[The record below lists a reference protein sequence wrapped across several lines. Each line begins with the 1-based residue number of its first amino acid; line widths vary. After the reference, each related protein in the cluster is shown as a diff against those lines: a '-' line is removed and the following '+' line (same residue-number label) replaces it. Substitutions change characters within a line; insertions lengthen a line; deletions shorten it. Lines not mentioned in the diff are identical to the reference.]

1 MNDEAGN
8 QSDSSQQRFQRGA
21 TNSTECAQCGT
32 VPRPDA
38 RFCDACGATLTVEP
52 NGFHRNAR
60 EQKLAERLTAVAEA
74 ATQMASE
81 LELDR
86 LLNELPKMIH
96 SALEYDLVG
105 LFLIE
110 PQSNEL
116 VLRSE
121 AGMPPPG
128 NVGFRLAK
136 GAGIIG
142 HAAETQLPYLASDVT
157 DDPYYVVGP
166 ADLTT
171 TQSELA
177 APIIGQEGLLG
188 VIDIQAHCVGA
199 FDDIDVVT
207 MQALAGNLAVA
218 LENAELFVRLRDEE
232 ERLRAIVDT
241 IPNPLKV
248 IDDTDHILLINER
261 MRELFRLPEDLQVQS
276 MADVVKLA
284 PPEVHA
290 ANEFIDHLP
299 DLPTDR
305 PPEELEWHNPN
316 RSFIRRVT
324 PVTSSGALR
333 ATIVLYQEVTAERA
347 AMRAKDQ
354 LLSIAAH
361 ELRTPLTALLGFV
374 DLLQGQLRREQPNLP
389 LVRQRIE
396 IVRRQARRLA
406 DLVEELLGLAQLEA
420 GEAKLH
426 PEQLD
431 LETFVTNVVERFT
444 PTEGGDS
451 RVVVQGVRPAIMVLW
466 DEGRVDQILNNLI
479 DNGLRYS
486 PPGSSVHVTVTD
498 SADDVRFQVHNHGPG
513 LSPEDLSRLFQPF
526 SRLTTPERHVGGL
539 GLGLY
544 VSRALA
550 ERHGGR
556 LWLESDPVDGVT
568 AILVLPRLAG

>member
-1 MNDEAGN
+1 
-8 QSDSSQQRFQRGA
+8 
-21 TNSTECAQCGT
+21 
-32 VPRPDA
+32 
-38 RFCDACGATLTVEP
+38 L
-52 NGFHRNAR
+52 R

-74 ATQMASE
+74 ATQMARE
-81 LELDR
+81 LDLDR
-86 LLNELPKMIH
+86 LLSELPTMIH
-96 SALEYDLVG
+96 TALEYDLVA

-110 PQSNEL
+110 PHSDEL
-116 VLRSE
+116 ILRSE
-121 AGMPPPG
+121 AGTPPPG
-128 NVGFRLAK
+128 RLGFRLAK
-136 GAGIIG
+136 GTGIIG
-142 HAAETQLPYLASDVT
+142 HVAQTQMPYLSPDVSG
-157 DDPYYVVGP
+157 DLHYVAGP
-166 ADLTT
+166 NLGMTK
-171 TQSELA
+171 SELA

-188 VIDIQAHCVGA
+188 VIDVQARCVEA

-218 LENAELFVRLRDEE
+218 LENAELFVRVRDEE
-232 ERLRAIVDT
+232 ERLRAIVNT

-248 IDDTDHILLINER
+248 IDDTDHIILINER
-261 MRELFRLPEDLQVQS
+261 MRELFRLPEDLQVRS
-276 MADVVKLA
+276 MADVVNLA

-299 DLPTDR
+299 DLPTYR

-324 PVTSSGALR
+324 PVRSSGSLR
-333 ATIVLYQEVTAERA
+333 ASVVLYQEVTAERA

-361 ELRTPLTALLGFV
+361 ELRTPLTALLGFI
-374 DLLQGQLRREQPNLP
+374 DLLQGQLRRQQPNMP
-389 LVRQRIE
+389 LVRQRME

-420 GEAKLH
+420 GEARLR

-431 LETFVTNVVERFT
+431 LETFVANVIERFA
-444 PTEGGDS
+444 PTEGGAA
-451 RVVVQGVRPAIMVLW
+451 RVVVHGLQPAITVFW

-486 PPGSSVHVTVTD
+486 PPGSSVDVTVED
-498 SADDVRFQVHNHGPG
+498 SADDVRIRVHNQGPG

-526 SRLTTPERHVGGL
+526 SRLVTPERHVGGL

-556 LWLESDPVDGVT
+556 LWIESPPDQGVT
-568 AILVLPRLAG
+568 AILVLPRLAA

>member
-1 MNDEAGN
+1 
-8 QSDSSQQRFQRGA
+8 
-21 TNSTECAQCGT
+21 
-32 VPRPDA
+32 
-38 RFCDACGATLTVEP
+38 
-52 NGFHRNAR
+52 
-60 EQKLAERLTAVAEA
+60 
-74 ATQMASE
+74 
-81 LELDR
+81 
-86 LLNELPKMIH
+86 NELPQMIH
-96 SALEYDLVG
+96 STLAYDLVG
-105 LFLIE
+105 LFLTE

-121 AGMPPPG
+121 AGIPSPG
-128 NVGFRLAK
+128 NLGFRLAK
-136 GAGIIG
+136 GTGIIG
-142 HAAETQLPYLASDVT
+142 HVAETRSPYLASDVT
-157 DDPYYVVGP
+157 GDPYYVAGP
-166 ADLTT
+166 GLAT

-188 VIDIQAHCVGA
+188 VIDVQSHEAGA
-199 FDDIDVVT
+199 FDDIDLVT

-218 LENAELFVRLRDEE
+218 LENAELFVRLREEE
-232 ERLRAIVDT
+232 ERLRAIVNT

-248 IDDTDHILLINER
+248 IDDTDHIILINER
-261 MRELFRLPEDLQVQS
+261 MRELFRLPRDLPVGS

-290 ANEFIDHLP
+290 ANEFIDHLAE
-299 DLPTDR
+299 LPTDR

-324 PVTSSGALR
+324 PVASSGALR
-333 ATIVLYQEVTAERA
+333 ASIVLYQEVTAERA

-361 ELRTPLTALLGFV
+361 ELRTPLTALLGFL
-374 DLLQGQLRREQPNLP
+374 DLLQGQLRREQPNMP

-426 PEQLD
+426 PEELD
-431 LETFVTNVVERFT
+431 LETFVTTLVERFA
-444 PTEGGDS
+444 PPEGS
-451 RVVVQGVRPAIMVLW
+451 AARVVVRGLQPAITVLW
-466 DEGRVDQILNNLI
+466 DEGRVDQILSNVV

-486 PPGSSVHVTVTD
+486 PAESPVHITVQDSVDEIRFHVHSD
-498 SADDVRFQVHNHGPG
+498 GPG

-526 SRLTTPERHVGGL
+526 SRLVTPERHVGGL

-544 VSRALA
+544 VSRTLA

-556 LWLESDPVDGVT
+556 LWLESTPEQGVT
-568 AILVLPRLAG
+568 AILVLPRLAV